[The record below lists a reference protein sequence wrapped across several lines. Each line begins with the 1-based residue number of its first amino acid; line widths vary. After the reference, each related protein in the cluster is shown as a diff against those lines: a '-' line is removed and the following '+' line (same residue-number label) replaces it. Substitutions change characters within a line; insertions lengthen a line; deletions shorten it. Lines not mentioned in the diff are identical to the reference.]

1 MIKFHLEKPFE
12 RFLGCLWWI
21 WWWLA
26 TAQRVPTGNRTENI
40 GQLLFERIF
49 KKMVPFLRFSDS
61 S

>member
-26 TAQRVPTGNRTENI
+26 TAQRVPMGNRTKNI
-40 GQLLFERIF
+40 GQDAWTIAF
-49 KKMVPFLRFSDS
+49 
-61 S
+61 